1 MTRLH
6 VVVGMTA
13 IQRAFEKRPLLA
25 VVVLAASVRVVA
37 AVFSRGFLAID
48 DHHVLVDAADR
59 LVGGPGLDT
68 GFVRSILYPGT
79 VALIMRATQAIDD
92 PSPATQLLVVRLV
105 QAVYSLCAVYFAY
118 RVLERLAGPRTALL
132 GGLLTATFFVLP
144 ITSVHQ
150 FEEAVCQVPLLASA
164 WWILKTPEPRRA
176 TLLALLSGTALGLAL
191 VVRFPLIT
199 FVVPFAL
206 WVVWREPFRWRGA
219 AFLAGVTLVLA
230 LQGWSNQLVN
240 HEWGYSFQKYYGPL
254 LHFPPR
260 FLTQSEGYPHGAPW
274 TYAAVLLAAFLPP
287 FSLVLLAAAAHGGTE
302 LPLLGVPTLVFL
314 VAQSVI
320 ANRQERFLLPVLPVI
335 LVLATLGFDAVAAW
349 FARRSWMGVYAGLW
363 KYYWAVNGALLVGTL
378 FVYGKKDRV
387 APLVYVQARHNATGV
402 AVAEFT
408 YTFPVP
414 VYYLGWPRPPVF
426 VLEDRN
432 AVARDAATARA
443 AKPSPNYVILYSD
456 SVPADTRLLERAL
469 GVRLASAT
477 AVRPSLGDRL
487 AHLINPA
494 HNHAT
499 EAVVL
504 SVTHLTAAPP

>member
-1 MTRLH
+1 MIRQHESPPLSPSPTFSLSLREAGRRIARRAQGRPAGAPPCLVQPAAGGRAVRARQRRGAALGDARAGHATRRAARAGHARGRGPVRHDGRDHRRRRADSVARPGRVSGPCRTLLHAPRDGGRIPAHVSPRARNGHAARRTNDVARSGMTRLH

-199 FVVPFAL
+199 FVVPFTL
-206 WVVWREPFRWRGA
+206 WVVWREPVCWRA
-219 AFLAGVTLVLA
+219 AALLALVTLVLS
-230 LQGWSNQLVN
+230 LQ
-240 HEWGYSFQKYYGPL
+240 
-254 LHFPPR
+254 R
-260 FLTQSEGYPHGAPW
+260 
-274 TYAAVLLAAFLPP
+274 
-287 FSLVLLAAAAHGGTE
+287 
-302 LPLLGVPTLVFL
+302 
-314 VAQSVI
+314 
-320 ANRQERFLLPVLPVI
+320 
-335 LVLATLGFDAVAAW
+335 
-349 FARRSWMGVYAGLW
+349 
-363 KYYWAVNGALLVGTL
+363 
-378 FVYGKKDRV
+378 
-387 APLVYVQARHNATGV
+387 
-402 AVAEFT
+402 
-408 YTFPVP
+408 
-414 VYYLGWPRPPVF
+414 
-426 VLEDRN
+426 
-432 AVARDAATARA
+432 
-443 AKPSPNYVILYSD
+443 
-456 SVPADTRLLERAL
+456 
-469 GVRLASAT
+469 
-477 AVRPSLGDRL
+477 
-487 AHLINPA
+487 
-494 HNHAT
+494 
-499 EAVVL
+499 
-504 SVTHLTAAPP
+504 

>member
-1 MTRLH
+1 MRL
-6 VVVGMTA
+6 A
-13 IQRAFEKRPLLA
+13 Q
-25 VVVLAASVRVVA
+25 AA
-37 AVFSRGFLAID
+37 
-48 DHHVLVDAADR
+48 
-59 LVGGPGLDT
+59 
-68 GFVRSILYPGT
+68 
-79 VALIMRATQAIDD
+79 
-92 PSPATQLLVVRLV
+92 
-105 QAVYSLCAVYFAY
+105 YSLFVVSFAY
-118 RVLERLAGPRTALL
+118 RIVERRAGPRTALL
-132 GGLLTATFFVLP
+132 VGLLTATFFVLP

-164 WWILKTPEPRRA
+164 WWILKAPGVRRD
-176 TLLALLSGTALGLAL
+176 TVLALLSGTALGLAL

-219 AFLAGVTLVLA
+219 AFLAGITVVLA

-240 HEWGYSFQKYYGPL
+240 HEWGYSFQRYYGPL

-260 FLTQSEGYPHGAPW
+260 ILTQSEGYPHGAPW
-274 TYAAVLLAAFLPP
+274 TYAAVLLVAFLPP
-287 FSLVLLAAAAHGGTE
+287 FSLVLFAAAARGGTE
-302 LPLLGVPTLVFL
+302 LPLLGVPALVFL

-320 ANRQERFLLPVLPVI
+320 ANRQERFLLPVLPVL
-335 LVLATLGFDAVAAW
+335 LVLATLGFDSVAAW
-349 FARRSWMGVYAGLW
+349 FARHSRTRLYTGLW
-363 KYYWAVNGALLVGTL
+363 KYYWAVNAALLVGTL

-387 APLVYVQARHNATGV
+387 APLVYVQARHDARGV
-402 AVAEFT
+402 VVAEFT

-443 AKPSPNYVILYSD
+443 ADPSPNYVILYSD
-456 SVPADTRLLERAL
+456 SVPADTRLLEHAL
-469 GVRLASAT
+469 GARLASLT

-487 AHLINPA
+487 AHVINPG

-504 SVTHLTAAPP
+504 SVTRLTGAPP

>member
-1 MTRLH
+1 DARAGHAARRAARAGHARGRGPVRHGGRDHRRRRADSVARPRRVSGPRRALLH
-6 VVVGMTA
+6 APRDGGRVPAHVSPRARNGHAARRTNDVARSGMTA
-13 IQRAFEKRPLLA
+13 IQRAFEERPLLA

-59 LVGGPGLDT
+59 LVGGPGLDS

-206 WVVWREPFRWRGA
+206 WIVWREPFRWRGA

-230 LQGWSNQLVN
+230 LQGWSNQ
-240 HEWGYSFQKYYGPL
+240 
-254 LHFPPR
+254 
-260 FLTQSEGYPHGAPW
+260 
-274 TYAAVLLAAFLPP
+274 
-287 FSLVLLAAAAHGGTE
+287 
-302 LPLLGVPTLVFL
+302 
-314 VAQSVI
+314 
-320 ANRQERFLLPVLPVI
+320 
-335 LVLATLGFDAVAAW
+335 
-349 FARRSWMGVYAGLW
+349 
-363 KYYWAVNGALLVGTL
+363 
-378 FVYGKKDRV
+378 
-387 APLVYVQARHNATGV
+387 
-402 AVAEFT
+402 
-408 YTFPVP
+408 
-414 VYYLGWPRPPVF
+414 
-426 VLEDRN
+426 
-432 AVARDAATARA
+432 
-443 AKPSPNYVILYSD
+443 
-456 SVPADTRLLERAL
+456 
-469 GVRLASAT
+469 
-477 AVRPSLGDRL
+477 
-487 AHLINPA
+487 
-494 HNHAT
+494 
-499 EAVVL
+499 
-504 SVTHLTAAPP
+504 